1 MSQLEQ
7 RFPTKSRQQWLDNL
21 ERKAKSDAAIRK
33 GIADYKNMQVGI
45 ASATSNLFNPITKAT
60 AESSE
65 KQLESQKQLARK
77 QFLATN
83 SAAVDQAL
91 LQQQAIQISKDN
103 VKKLKKL
110 SAVMNTYV
118 TELKKGRP
126 SDKEEAILAELGENA
141 TRTQSILEHIEKQKA
156 ASDELNK
163 TIDLEI
169 EVDRLK
175 SELSDAQKL
184 IQRYKD
190 TGGKEAAGLAEV
202 QEAQQELL
210 VEAVSRVPTSSEPS
224 TSSTPYTVL
233 KPSESVKAEKSSDK
247 HLTEDYY
254 KELRKAS
261 NGTSAE
267 ILRIIEE
274 IKKTD
279 PKYTFK
285 YATGDEPEKILDD
298 LDKVEK
304 VYRVKA
310 SKEWKEHPNMQLY
323 RETINEWEQYRKKR
337 IGERFEDPYLR
348 YDEYLKTGKGLDSK
362 LNSAAVNDIN
372 RIQVLLASNNAGN
385 DAGLQEFLKIL
396 KKLLRQKIMTKTDYN
411 RFVESWRK

>member
-1 MSQLEQ
+1 
-7 RFPTKSRQQWLDNL
+7 
-21 ERKAKSDAAIRK
+21 
-33 GIADYKNMQVGI
+33 
-45 ASATSNLFNPITKAT
+45 
-60 AESSE
+60 
-65 KQLESQKQLARK
+65 
-77 QFLATN
+77 
-83 SAAVDQAL
+83 
-91 LQQQAIQISKDN
+91 
-103 VKKLKKL
+103 
-110 SAVMNTYV
+110 MNTYV

-175 SELSDAQKL
+175 GELSDAQKL
-184 IQRYKD
+184 IQRYKA

-224 TSSTPYTVL
+224 TSSTPYTML